1 MPAQIEF
8 VSDIDTVP
16 ILGTTP
22 LLTLI
27 VAFTVLE
34 PTDVEPLIV
43 SNVNVAIALVES
55 GIFFSQSVG
64 MV

>member
-1 MPAQIEF
+1 MQIEF
-8 VSDIDTVP
+8 VSDIETVP

-27 VAFTVLE
+27 VAFTDLE
-34 PTDVEPLIV
+34 PTEFEPLNV
-43 SNVNVAIALVES
+43 SKVNVAMPLVELGKS
-55 GIFFSQSVG
+55 FSHEVG